1 MPKARGRRW
10 GARTV
15 LASPASMHKHPLV
28 IVPALA
34 VLAAA
39 VAVGIAVLMQ
49 PGSRENAGP
58 RPRIVSLLPQ
68 ATETLHEIGAGDML
82 VGRSDWCFHPAVVQA
97 LPPCGTSLTPNAEAI
112 VRLEPTLI
120 IGDGSHAT
128 DREKVGALGNAE
140 FLDWLT
146 AAEIVASTRRL
157 GVLTGK
163 EGAANQLADELEAA
177 LLVPEPANGPRV
189 LLAMAHTPGQMK
201 GVTFMKRDSLH
212 GEILHAAGGRN
223 VVDYHVAG
231 VPQLSIEEAL
241 RLDPDVI
248 IILAFADDLPSH
260 TRDAILED
268 WQKLSP
274 LKAVRERRIGLL
286 HGQHMVPAAR
296 RTFLLIEALRQE
308 IDRLGR

>member
-1 MPKARGRRW
+1 MRI
-10 GARTV
+10 
-15 LASPASMHKHPLV
+15 HPLI
-28 IVPALA
+28 IVVLLA
-34 VLAAA
+34 ALAAA
-39 VAVGIAVLMQ
+39 AAVFIALQ
-49 PGSRENAGP
+49 YPAPLRESAGP
-58 RPRIVSLLPQ
+58 QPRIVSLLPQ
-68 ATETLHEIGAGDML
+68 ATETLHEIGAGHML
-82 VGRSDWCFHPAVVQA
+82 VGRSDWCLHPESARA
-97 LPPCGTSLTPNAEAI
+97 LPVCGTSLTPNAEAI
-112 VRLEPTLI
+112 VRLEPTLV

-128 DREKVGALGNAE
+128 DRDKLGALGNAE

-146 AAEIVASTRRL
+146 ATEIIASTRRL

-163 EGAANQLADELEAA
+163 EHAANQLADELAAA
-177 LLVPEPANGPRV
+177 LLVPEPETGPRV

-201 GVTFMKRDSLH
+201 GVTFMKRNSLH

-223 VVDYHVAG
+223 AVDYHVAG
-231 VPQLSIEEAL
+231 VPQLSIEEVL

-248 IILAFADDLPSH
+248 IILAFADDLPTH
-260 TRDAILED
+260 TRDTILED

-296 RTFLLIEALRQE
+296 RTFHLIQALRQE